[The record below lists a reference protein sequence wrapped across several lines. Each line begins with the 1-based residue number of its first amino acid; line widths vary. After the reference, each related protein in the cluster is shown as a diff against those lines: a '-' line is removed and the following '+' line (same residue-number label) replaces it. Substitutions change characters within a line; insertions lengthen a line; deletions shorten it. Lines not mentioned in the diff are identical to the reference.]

1 MKQINL
7 KITDSQKEKI
17 DELASINSISV
28 KDLILKSI
36 EAYEKD
42 QSIKNIDGIIDVLSK
57 QLQEK
62 DEQIRNLSQLL
73 NQEQQLNANNHKKIE
88 LLELKKED
96 EAKKSW
102 WGKLIGR

>member
-102 WGKLIGR
+102 WNRIIGR